1 MVPRITRKSTSLLPI
16 KQSSTVLILKAQY
29 IPMPRINITYP
40 QKYVT
45 SIRTSVSFISDFNA
59 EFDCLERFGIIV
71 IYISPYI
78 TKQEAWV
85 YLLVLD

>member
-1 MVPRITRKSTSLLPI
+1 L
-16 KQSSTVLILKAQY
+16 
-29 IPMPRINITYP
+29 
-40 QKYVT
+40 
-45 SIRTSVSFISDFNA
+45 FISDFNA